1 MNALNHLTCNKKE
14 EEEEIVGVLQEKET
28 TLLQEG
34 EDGEKEEGIVLLQLH
49 TATLLPTLENHA
61 QFSSD
66 NSLGTSTT
74 IGSKVNS
81 QNVVQSSLLE

>member
-1 MNALNHLTCNKKE
+1 MCNKKE
-14 EEEEIVGVLQEKET
+14 EEEEIVGVLQEEET
-28 TLLQEG
+28 IQEV
-34 EDGEKEEGIVLLQLH
+34 DGEKEGTVLLQLH